1 MVFRPAASRGGW
13 IGLTVCI
20 LVWGIWLGMAF
31 RMYSLGPSP
40 TAASLGMLMLFSLP
54 ILALLSFWT
63 LSFFRLHY
71 RLTRDAVFIRWGFD
85 EQVIPMQDV
94 REISTGRAYASP
106 LRGLRWPGFEHGQTQ
121 IENQSGSMDPVLV
134 YATRPPADQILVHT
148 AGLSYA
154 ISPED
159 PSAFVEDFLRRKRLG
174 TVNELQSQTQRG
186 WFHRLSL
193 LSDRTSIALLSAAL
207 VFNMLAF
214 ALIAWQ
220 YPELGESLVQR
231 FRYDPQ
237 FQVSVSEAPQASENL
252 WIFPWIGSLVWFF
265 NIVLAGLVHAR
276 AQLGARL
283 LLASSLLL
291 QLLRVF
297 FLAAL
302 LW

>member
-13 IGLTVCI
+13 IGLAVCI
-20 LVWGIWLGMAF
+20 LVWGIWLAMAF
-31 RMYSLGPSP
+31 RMYRLGPSP
-40 TAASLGMLMLFSLP
+40 MAASLGMLMLFSLP

-94 REISTGRAYASP
+94 REISTGRPYASP
-106 LRGLRWPGFEHGQTQ
+106 LKGLRWPGFEHGQTQ
-121 IENQSGSMDPVLV
+121 IETKAGKEEPVLV
-134 YATRPPADQILVHT
+134 YATRPPSEQILVHT

-174 TVNELQSQTQRG
+174 TVTELQSETQRG

-193 LSDRTSIALLSAAL
+193 LGDRTSLGLLAAAL
-207 VFNMLAF
+207 VCNALAF
-214 ALIAWQ
+214 ACIAWQ

-231 FRYDPQ
+231 FRYDQQ
-237 FQVSVSEAPQASENL
+237 FQVAVSEAPQAPEKL
-252 WIFPWIGSLVWFF
+252 WIFPWIGSLVWLI
-265 NIVLAGLVHAR
+265 NIVLAGLVHAPAR
-276 AQLGARL
+276 LGARL
-283 LLASSLLL
+283 LLASNLLL
-291 QLLRVF
+291 QLLVVF
-297 FLAAL
+297 ILVAL